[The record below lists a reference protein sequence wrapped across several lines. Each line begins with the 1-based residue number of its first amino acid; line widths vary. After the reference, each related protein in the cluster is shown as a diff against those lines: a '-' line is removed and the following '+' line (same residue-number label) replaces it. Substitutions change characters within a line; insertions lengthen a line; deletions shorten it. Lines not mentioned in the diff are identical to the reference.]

1 MNPNYLDF
9 EQPIAELEMKIEEL
23 QSVVDDAEIN
33 IRDEIDSLK
42 SKSNKMTQSI

>member
-23 QSVVDDAEIN
+23 QSVGDDAEIN
-33 IRDEIDSLK
+33 INEDIGI
-42 SKSNKMTQSI
+42 SKFCIIPV